1 MKCGCCV
8 CVCSL
13 YGVKLDRDRKKAPK
27 AKNHIK
33 RPLLADCC
41 KVFTAKKFNWKMGG
55 MPCLLFLIHS
65 SWLWHFRCSLFNQ
78 IFVLPINFFTKPIK
92 RCVQNR
98 TGPFPLLLLCSLLL
112 PWISAFASLSKVKKK
127 RAVSIKYT
135 TKSLPKNEIVDENE
149 FEQEKNRFDNIHN
162 LIIYA

>member
-1 MKCGCCV
+1 M
-8 CVCSL
+8 
-13 YGVKLDRDRKKAPK
+13 D
-27 AKNHIK
+27 
-33 RPLLADCC
+33 
-41 KVFTAKKFNWKMGG
+41 G

-98 TGPFPLLLLCSLLL
+98 TGPFPLLLFCSLLL

-135 TKSLPKNEIVDENE
+135 TKSLPKMKSLTRTNSNRKKSFWQHSQFNHLRIDISNAWCYFAAAARVTVLI
-149 FEQEKNRFDNIHN
+149 FVFGMRFDCQELYGSVYMIHDCVRVFTHT
-162 LIIYA
+162 